1 MFGKQRAPSVGV
13 VIDINRD
20 TCLLFAFVICKRKEE
35 KQEKISKMLGKVR
48 NVDYHHD
55 VLYVHDPCGLGDRG
69 GHGDGG
75 MELS

>member
-20 TCLLFAFVICKRKEE
+20 TCLLFAFVICKRKGE
-35 KQEKISKMLGKVR
+35 KQEKISKFLDKKGMA
-48 NVDYHHD
+48 YHHD
-55 VLYVHDPCGLGDRG
+55 VLYVHHPCCGLGDRG